1 MKLKTKKLSAS
12 VARKIMASLLAGGLV
27 CTVSFAFAADA
38 NGNSKTVTNEN
49 AENITANI
57 TGGSTTS
64 GDANNNNL
72 TVKGTDEK
80 SVDANGYEILGGS
93 TGSSTGNAG
102 NNTVTLRNVKN
113 ISFVDGGI
121 ARDSNGNSNN
131 NIVYI
136 WNSEL
141 FNVHGGHTG
150 YGSANYN
157 KVYFY
162 SGTVQDYTSGAV
174 TGAGIVTYDGEA
186 SFNELYIYGGELNGV
201 TQGGFVSGDGTLKI
215 TSGTPAGGYGKANN
229 NLVEVYGGT
238 VNDQLLG
245 GYVKYNGEANGN
257 TINIY
262 GGTING
268 EILGGYVGSGAV
280 TNNRINIYGGDLS
293 NANIYA
299 GKIGTNTDLY
309 GSNNE
314 LNFHIKD
321 ITAKNIG
328 GFDRIYFNLPGSIR
342 SGDTILTLTD
352 GTTDWPDT
360 KVLVN
365 SGGALLHTGDWF
377 TLVRNDNGLNL
388 DINAVR
394 ETSPGYSASGRNT
407 LSHGI
412 AWDNYVEYSPIYGSS
427 ADSASDS
434 TDTVVGLRADVQERA
449 SELKKQIEALTEP
462 VNSVKGMV
470 DSGTDRILNWLPPEE
485 VESKGINET
494 TQFEFFMGAGGE
506 YLKIDTGNGSCVKNK
521 SGGTNIGAARVLK
534 NRHGVFLFAPITDY
548 GAANY
553 KSDLQD
559 GTHGGGN
566 SQYFTAGLIARQWNT
581 GGMYY
586 EASFRGGRMK
596 TSFTSD
602 NFEMNGEHVHVS
614 YNAHTPVY
622 TGHVRLG
629 WRANVS
635 PQNVMD
641 FYGIYSHNHIS
652 GLDAKVSQVEQ
663 TYNLSDSDSKRI
675 RLGARLTRSINDHNR
690 FYSGL
695 AYQYDFSGDTF
706 ASYMGEHTRKVGQKG
721 SSGMLEFGWQLKPT
735 PRSAV
740 MFDSALVG
748 WVGKQKGLSIQ
759 CKLKKDF

>member
-1 MKLKTKKLSAS
+1 MKLKTKKLPAS
-12 VARKIMASLLAGGLV
+12 VARKIMASLVAGGLV

-38 NGNSKTVTNEN
+38 NGNSKTVTTNNYEGGRVQAGYSYDGN
-49 AENITANI
+49 A
-57 TGGSTTS
+57 S
-64 GDANNNNL
+64 NNNL
-72 TVKGTDEK
+72 SVSDADVNEHVNAGETD
-80 SVDANGYEILGGS
+80 SSSGS
-93 TGSSTGNAG
+93 TDNNKTVVRNVTNISYLHGGYAWNSNGSASY
-102 NNTVTLRNVKN
+102 NTVD
-113 ISFVDGGI
+113 IW
-121 ARDSNGNSNN
+121 DST
-131 NIVYI
+131 IYHI
-136 WNSEL
+136 
-141 FNVHGGHTG
+141 HGGHI
-150 YGSANYN
+150 GSGVANYN
-157 KVYFY
+157 TVNFY
-162 SGTVQDYTSGAV
+162 SGTVEAL
-174 TGAGIVTYDGEA
+174 TGAGYAYTGEA
-186 SFNELYIYGGELNGV
+186 SFNTLNIYGGTLNGL
-201 TQGGFVSGDGTLKI
+201 TQGGYVMGDGT
-215 TSGTPAGGYGKANN
+215 
-229 NLVEVYGGT
+229 
-238 VNDQLLG
+238 
-245 GYVKYNGEANGN
+245 ANGN
-257 TINIY
+257 SVNIY

-268 EILGGYVGSGAV
+268 NIYGGYVGSSGEV
-280 TNNRINIYGGDLS
+280 RDNVINIYGGDLS
-293 NANIYA
+293 GANIYA
-299 GKIGTNTDLY
+299 GYLGGNTDLY

-314 LNFHIKD
+314 LNFHTKD
-321 ITAKNIG
+321 ITAKKIG

-352 GTTDWPDT
+352 GATDWPDT